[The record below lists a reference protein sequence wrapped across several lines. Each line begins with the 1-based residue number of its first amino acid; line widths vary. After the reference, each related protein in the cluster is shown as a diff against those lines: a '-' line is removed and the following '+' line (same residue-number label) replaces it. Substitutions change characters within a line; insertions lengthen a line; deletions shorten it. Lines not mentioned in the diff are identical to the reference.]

1 MALKS
6 LLEEECALYTSV
18 EVAAGAAATKTT
30 PSSPTSS
37 ECITPAAN
45 WISSPGPKLYSL
57 SSVIILMF
65 PVTTIASASCGWLWD
80 FLIYLA
86 GSVYI

>member
-1 MALKS
+1 MQKVFLD
-6 LLEEECALYTSV
+6 EERDRYTRV
-18 EVAAGAAATKTT
+18 EAVLGTVATSTT

-57 SSVIILMF
+57 SSVTILIF